1 MAHTPGP
8 WRTRISHPRTVMA
21 GGDRPGPGVVVV
33 ATAHDFDRN
42 QAIANACLI
51 AAAPELLAVLKE
63 LMGDD
68 DGRSVPIGLVGV
80 HSQVL
85 GRMRAAIAKAEGR

>member
-1 MAHTPGP
+1 MTHTPGT

-21 GGDRPGPGVVVV
+21 GGDRPGPG
-33 ATAHDFDRN
+33 
-42 QAIANACLI
+42 
-51 AAAPELLAVLKE
+51 
-63 LMGDD
+63 MGDD